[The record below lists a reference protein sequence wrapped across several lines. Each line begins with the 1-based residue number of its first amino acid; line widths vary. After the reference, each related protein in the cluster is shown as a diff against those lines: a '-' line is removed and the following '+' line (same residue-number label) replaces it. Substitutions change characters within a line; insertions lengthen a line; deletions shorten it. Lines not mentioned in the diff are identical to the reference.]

1 MSTARSRS
9 TWLSIAIVT
18 ATAGPAAAEA
28 KISGNVLVWADAP
41 MYLDASAGGASVRVG
56 TLDLGRE
63 KDVGHV
69 VPMHVVSV
77 HDDVIEVEPTADT
90 ECAWWRMNKPEG
102 LDTVRLFVKRA
113 DLAPVLTK
121 PFKATYKDGSSVS
134 LQAGVAVLGGTVGF
148 NRGVVP
154 VKIPAAS
161 IGLSY
166 KPHKVA
172 AVPKLTK
179 KFLLDE
185 RTDVTLD
192 GTTFTLGPWVA
203 GAATKRGNRMM
214 VTIAARC
221 MTAVISAPKE
231 HVHAGVALNQAL
243 AAAPPPRRAVASTG
257 SERHYLPAGTK
268 LTSETGDHVVGTLT
282 ADRDVTKP
290 KPGGRACAELVIT
303 RDDPFVD
310 VPHTADASQPQ
321 RTLKLCGPGEAVK
334 VERR

>member
-1 MSTARSRS
+1 M
-9 TWLSIAIVT
+9 
-18 ATAGPAAAEA
+18 
-28 KISGNVLVWADAP
+28 LVWADAP
-41 MYLDASAGGASVRVG
+41 MYLDAAASGASVRVG

-69 VPMHVVSV
+69 VPMRVVSV
-77 HDDVIEVEPTADT
+77 HDDVVEVEPTADT
-90 ECAWWRMNKPEG
+90 QCAWWRMVKPEG
-102 LDTVRLFVKRA
+102 LDNVRLFVKRA
-113 DLAPVLTK
+113 DLAPVLAK
-121 PFKATYKDGSSVS
+121 PFKATYKDGSRVS

-154 VKIPAAS
+154 VKIPDAS

-172 AVPKLTK
+172 GVPKLTR

-185 RTDVTLD
+185 ATDVMLG
-192 GTTFTLGPWVA
+192 GTTFPLGPWVA
-203 GAATKRGNRMM
+203 GAATKRGKRMM

-231 HVHAGVALNQAL
+231 RVHAGVALNQTL
-243 AAAPPPRRAVASTG
+243 AAAPAPRRVATAG
-257 SERHYLPAGTK
+257 GRERHYLPAGTK

-282 ADRDVTKP
+282 ADRDVIKP
-290 KPGGRACAELVIT
+290 KPGGRGCAEFVIT

-321 RTLKLCGPGEAVK
+321 RTMKLCGPGEAVK

>member
-1 MSTARSRS
+1 MRTAGSRS
-9 TWLSIAIVT
+9 IELSIAIV
-18 ATAGPAAAEA
+18 AALAGSAAAEA
-28 KISGNVLVWADAP
+28 PLSGNVLVWADAP
-41 MYLDASAGGASVRVG
+41 LYLDAAASGASVRVG

-77 HDDVIEVEPTADT
+77 HDDVVEVEPTADT
-90 ECAWWRMNKPEG
+90 ECAWWRMVKPEG
-102 LDTVRLFVKRA
+102 LDNVRLFVKRA

-121 PFKATYKDGSSVS
+121 AFKASYKDGSSVS
-134 LQAGVAVLGGTVGF
+134 LQAGVAVLDGTVGF

-161 IGLSY
+161 VGVSY

-172 AVPKLTK
+172 AVPKLSK

-185 RTDVTLD
+185 ATDVMLD
-192 GTTFTLGPWVA
+192 GATFPLGPWVA
-203 GAATKRGNRMM
+203 GAAQPKGKRMM

-231 HVHAGVALNQAL
+231 HVHAGVAINQAL
-243 AAAPPPRRAVASTG
+243 AAAPPPRRVATSTG

-268 LTSETGDHVVGTLT
+268 LTSETGDHVVATLT
-282 ADRDVTKP
+282 SDRDVLKP
-290 KPGGRACAELVIT
+290 KPAGRACAEFVIT

-321 RTLKLCGPGEAVK
+321 RTLELCAPGELVK
-334 VERR
+334 TERR

>member
-1 MSTARSRS
+1 MSMARSRS
-9 TWLSIAIVT
+9 TSLSIAIV
-18 ATAGPAAAEA
+18 AVLAGPAAAETP
-28 KISGNVLVWADAP
+28 ISGNVLVWADAP
-41 MYLDASAGGASVRVG
+41 MYLDAAASGASVRVG

-77 HDDVIEVEPTADT
+77 HDDVLEVEPTADT
-90 ECAWWRMNKPEG
+90 ECAWWRMVKPEG
-102 LDTVRLFVKRA
+102 LDNVRLFVRRA

-121 PFKATYKDGSSVS
+121 PFKASYKDGSSVS
-134 LQAGVAVLGGTVGF
+134 LQAGVAVLGGRVGF

-154 VKIPAAS
+154 VKVPESS

-185 RTDVTLD
+185 ATDVMLD
-192 GTTFTLGPWVA
+192 GKTFPLGPWVA
-203 GAATKRGNRMM
+203 GAAQPKGKRMM

-231 HVHAGVALNQAL
+231 RVHAGVAINQAL
-243 AAAPPPRRAVASTG
+243 AAAPPPRRVATSTG
-257 SERHYLPAGTK
+257 PERHYLPAGTK
-268 LTSETGDHVVGTLT
+268 LTSETGEHVVGTLT
-282 ADRDVTKP
+282 ADREITKP
-290 KPGGRACAELVIT
+290 KPGGRGCTELVIT

-310 VPHTADASQPQ
+310 VPHTADSSQPQ
-321 RTLKLCGPGEAVK
+321 RTLKLCAPGEAVK
-334 VERR
+334 VDRR